1 MPARI
6 IAVAR
11 SLAHTMSKA
20 PAEIITLAAGFGV
33 EGDAHNGVTVKHR
46 SRVAKDPN
54 RPNLR
59 QVHLIHIELL
69 DELRGAGFD
78 LAPGEMGENITTD
91 GIALLNLPSG
101 TRLRLGSAAVVQITG
116 LRNPCTQLDKL
127 RPGLRAATL
136 DRDAEG
142 KLRRKAGVMAIVLED
157 GDVRPGDS
165 IRAELPPLPHLPLEP
180 V

>member
-20 PAEIITLAAGFGV
+20 PAEIITLTAGFGV

-136 DRDAEG
+136 DRDAQG